1 MNNSN
6 FFYIL
11 ITLLLSSCASYNPNT
26 FSSKSPFSG
35 GIYKIG
41 DPYSIEEKVFF
52 GKLNRSH
59 IVDLDLSRG
68 IYLLKVNNFSRR
80 IVIK

>member
-11 ITLLLSSCASYNPNT
+11 IILFLSSCASYNPNT

-52 GKLNRSH
+52 PKEELHHGMVK
-59 IVDLDLSRG
+59 
-68 IYLLKVNNFSRR
+68 NFMEKKQQMVKF
-80 IVIK
+80 II